1 MSAVTTHILDTSAG
15 QPARGVPVRLHA
27 RGGDAWQPVAE
38 TATDSD
44 GRARDLGP
52 DRLEA
57 GVYRL
62 VFDTAAYFAATATP
76 AFYPEVHVVFEI
88 PDPEQHYHVPLLLS
102 PYGYATYRGS

>member
-1 MSAVTTHILDTSAG
+1 MSAVTTHVLDTSAG
-15 QPARGVPVRLHA
+15 QPARGVPVRLEA
-27 RGGDAWQPVAE
+27 REGGAWHPLAE
-38 TATDSD
+38 TATDAD

-62 VFDTAAYFAATATP
+62 VFDTATYFAATATP
-76 AFYPEVHVVFEI
+76 AFYPEVNVVFDI